1 MLGISTFCLHQ
12 RPLDEALDRISAY
25 TRRVEVMDEGLHM
38 LSTAE
43 PLESYSYEYH
53 IHAPSRGVNIA
64 SLLEPIRKASI
75 EVLTSCFAI
84 AAEVGADVVVHPGY
98 FAWKEEREAATTQF
112 KRSIYELTA
121 AARERSIS
129 FYIENM
135 GNWDYFFLRTPSELP
150 LIGDVPLALDVGHAH
165 QMGCLSEFLNHR
177 AVHYHLHDNDGSADS
192 HLPVGGGTIDF
203 LAVMKAVRRNGATP
217 IVEVSTLEGVV
228 ESIQKL
234 ESIL

>member
-1 MLGISTFCLHQ
+1 MFGVSTYCLHQ
-12 RPLDEALDRISAY
+12 RPLAEALDRISPY

-43 PLESYSYEYH
+43 PLESYTYEYH

-75 EVLTSCFAI
+75 EVLTNCFAI
-84 AAEVGADVVVHPGY
+84 AAEAGADVVVHPGY
-98 FAWKEEREAATTQF
+98 FAWLEEREAATAQF
-112 KRSIYELTA
+112 KRSIHALST
-121 AARERSIS
+121 AAREYSVS
-129 FYIENM
+129 YYLENM

-165 QMGCLSEFLNHR
+165 QMGCLPDFLKCP

-192 HLPVGGGTIDF
+192 HLPIGEGSIDF
-203 LAVMKAVRRNGATP
+203 LAVMEAVQRNGATP

-228 ESIQKL
+228 DSIRRL
-234 ESIL
+234 EALR